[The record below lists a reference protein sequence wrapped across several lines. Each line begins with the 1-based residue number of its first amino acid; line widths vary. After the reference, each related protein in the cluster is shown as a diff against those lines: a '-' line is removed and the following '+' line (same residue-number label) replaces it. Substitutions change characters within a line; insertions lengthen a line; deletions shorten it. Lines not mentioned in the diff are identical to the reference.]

1 MQLKR
6 NIVTQDLSRH
16 QEDIESVVL
25 LHWLFAALEDA
36 IDLPA
41 LGLACPDRNMSESK
55 RFQSAG
61 VPASSPKPL
70 S

>member
-41 LGLACPDRNMSESK
+41 LGLACPDRIMPETK
-55 RFQSAG
+55 GLQSF
-61 VPASSPKPL
+61 VYLYSSPKPL